1 MGKDNVVRRKSLEK
15 LAEKTELPGENY
27 RKKMTAVKK

>member
-15 LAEKTELPGENY
+15 LAEKTELPGETTG
-27 RKKMTAVKK
+27 KK